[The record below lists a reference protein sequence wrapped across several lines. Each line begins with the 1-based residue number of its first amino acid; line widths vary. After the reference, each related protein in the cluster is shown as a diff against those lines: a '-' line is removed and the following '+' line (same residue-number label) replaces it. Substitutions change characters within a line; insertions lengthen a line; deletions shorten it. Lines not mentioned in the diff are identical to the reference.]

1 MSEIQKYVVTGSNY
15 PDWLNGGAAIGLIK
29 TVMDDEGKFSHIIVE
44 AATGRKFAYK
54 NDVIVKTKSGFS
66 VLTGEQAEKYR
77 VTFVPNKKKENQ
89 KKAEENDNEV
99 DE

>member
-77 VTFVPNKKKENQ
+77 VTFVPKKKENP
-89 KKAEENDNEV
+89 KKVEENDNEV